1 LKSAA
6 KDGRFMILAI
16 TDDGTSVVA
25 AKDGRFVIFAITDD
39 RTNTVLKWYYFSA
52 AASNSRKAV
61 ETALRLH

>member
-1 LKSAA
+1 
-6 KDGRFMILAI
+6 MILAI

-39 RTNTVLKWYYFSA
+39 RTNTVLKWYYFNA